1 MVTDVDSVCT
11 AEVMTAV
18 LPAGVAVQFE
28 ALAPAKFT
36 LRFCAVPQ
44 KFE

>member
-1 MVTDVDSVCT
+1 MVTDVASVCT
-11 AEVMTAV
+11 GDVMTAA

-36 LRFCAVPQ
+36 LRFCDVPQ